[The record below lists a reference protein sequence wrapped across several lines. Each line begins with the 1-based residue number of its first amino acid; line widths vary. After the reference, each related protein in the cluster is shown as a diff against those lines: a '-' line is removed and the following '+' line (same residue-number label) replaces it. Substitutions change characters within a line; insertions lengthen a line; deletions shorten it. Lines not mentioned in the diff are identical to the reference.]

1 MEKPSY
7 SNDNTFDS
15 DTHRYYREVVWP
27 RQREL
32 EAERNAQA
40 EAERQRKLEEEERS
54 IDQQV
59 RYFKSLGAM
68 AILQQIKLSEKYIQ
82 SQEKNISS
90 AEERIELLKMALDEL
105 ESEGRSGR
113 NNTCHKQ

>member
-1 MEKPSY
+1 MEKPNY
-7 SNDNTFDS
+7 SNDNAFDS

-32 EAERNAQA
+32 EAERDAQA
-40 EAERQRKLEEEERS
+40 DAELQRQLEEEELRTA
-54 IDQQV
+54 QQV

-68 AILQQIKLSEKYIQ
+68 TVLQQIKLSEKYIQ

-90 AEERIELLKMALDEL
+90 AEERIDLLKMALEEL
-105 ESEGRSGR
+105 EAEGHLER
-113 NNTCHKQ
+113 NNTCQRQ